1 MNPVVDA
8 VQYANWSE
16 RIFRQMREG
25 GVDAVHV
32 TVTYHETFRETV
44 QNLTKWARHFEAFPD
59 LIFPGRAAA
68 DIDLARQTG
77 RTAIFFG
84 AQNPSCIEDDIGLV
98 EILHRLGLR
107 FMQLTYNNQSLLA
120 SGCYEASDSGLTRMG
135 REVVAEMNRVGMV
148 VDMSHSGERS
158 TLEAIEH
165 STRPIAITHANPADW
180 HPARRNKSM
189 TVLRG
194 LAQAGGMIGFSTYP
208 HHLRGGS
215 DCTLQDFCDAV
226 VRTADMIGHDKVGI
240 GSDLCQD
247 QPNSV
252 VEWMRSGRWT
262 KRIDFGEGSA
272 ENPGFPAMPDWFR
285 DNRDFRNIAAGLR
298 AAGLSQSS
306 VAAVMGGN
314 WYRFFDESFGPAA
327 S

>member
-1 MNPVVDA
+1 
-8 VQYANWSE
+8 
-16 RIFRQMREG
+16 
-25 GVDAVHV
+25 
-32 TVTYHETFRETV
+32 
-44 QNLTKWARHFEAFPD
+44 
-59 LIFPGRAAA
+59 
-68 DIDLARQTG
+68 
-77 RTAIFFG
+77 
-84 AQNPSCIEDDIGLV
+84 
-98 EILHRLGLR
+98 
-107 FMQLTYNNQSLLA
+107 
-120 SGCYEASDSGLTRMG
+120 
-135 REVVAEMNRVGMV
+135 
-148 VDMSHSGERS
+148 
-158 TLEAIEH
+158 
-165 STRPIAITHANPADW
+165 
-180 HPARRNKSM
+180 M